1 MNRSVSGLGNGAIY
15 LLRLPTGHQVSVLC
29 SKQTGLQNAVWGE
42 VVVFLA
48 FGIWKHMF
56 AFAKRQAVSII
67 LPGRVR
73 EPECSWRKSEE
84 EAEEKNR
91 GYLQHTYTV
100 SFVAQ
105 LCQAFAGDTDVG
117 SGESLLL
124 GL

>member
-56 AFAKRQAVSII
+56 AFAKR
-67 LPGRVR
+67 
-73 EPECSWRKSEE
+73 
-84 EAEEKNR
+84 
-91 GYLQHTYTV
+91 
-100 SFVAQ
+100 
-105 LCQAFAGDTDVG
+105 
-117 SGESLLL
+117 
-124 GL
+124 